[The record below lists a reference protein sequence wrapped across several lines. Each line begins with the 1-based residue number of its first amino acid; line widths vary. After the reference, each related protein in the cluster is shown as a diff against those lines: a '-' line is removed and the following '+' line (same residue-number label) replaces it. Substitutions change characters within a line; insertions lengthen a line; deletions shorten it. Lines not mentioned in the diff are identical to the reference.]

1 MKPSLPL
8 IILFVGAG
16 LILSCSSNSDVAKT
30 TVENFFVAAT
40 DSTSGHKP
48 SEYYPTFDSLGVM
61 VRSDVLDIADVNT
74 KKDTMVVSCMN
85 SYTDIRG
92 VFRQDSVKFYLSKSK
107 KTDELQ
113 IINSTGLV
121 SVEGEM
127 KDFAESLGLL
137 PNKSLK
143 DMELT
148 ELMSKVYSFYF
159 SKSMEAY
166 VELYS
171 GVKITSWDWETYFDG
186 EPHGQAW
193 IKNNTDVTLEGIKY
207 VVRYFDSRGNFISED
222 TGTACNKLS
231 PGEKYRFTFYTSHI
245 KYPSTAN
252 LKLDF
257 KSSNIETIIYSK
269 GYTKEDFYKFH
280 NDNKSDN
287 KNTSQTI

>member
-1 MKPSLPL
+1 MRTPL
-8 IILFVGAG
+8 SIITLFVGAG
-16 LILSCSSNSDVAKT
+16 LIASCSSNSDVAKE

-61 VRSDVLDIADVNT
+61 VRCDVLDIADVNT
-74 KKDTMVVSCMN
+74 KKDTIVVSCMN

-92 VFRQDSVKFYLSKSK
+92 VFRQDSVKFYLRKSK
-107 KTDELQ
+107 KTNELQ
-113 IINSTGLV
+113 IINSAGLV

-148 ELMSKVYSFYF
+148 DLMSKVYSFYF

-171 GVKITSWDWETYFDG
+171 GVQIVSWDWETYYDG

-193 IKNNTDVTLEGIKY
+193 IKNNTDVTIEDIKY
-207 VVRYFDSRGNFISED
+207 IVRYSDSRGNFISED

-245 KYPSTAN
+245 KNPSTAN

-257 KSSNIETIIYSK
+257 KSSSIERIIYSK
-269 GYTKEDFYKFH
+269 GYTKADFYNFH
-280 NDNKSDN
+280 KEKKTDNTNNSK
-287 KNTSQTI
+287 TI

>member
-1 MKPSLPL
+1 MRTPL
-8 IILFVGAG
+8 SIITLFVGAG
-16 LILSCSSNSDVAKT
+16 LIASCSSNSDVAKE
-30 TVENFFVAAT
+30 TVEKFFVAAT

-61 VRSDVLDIADVNT
+61 VRCDVLDIADVNT
-74 KKDTMVVSCMN
+74 KKDTIVVSCMN

-107 KTDELQ
+107 KTNELQ
-113 IINSTGLV
+113 IINSAGLV

-148 ELMSKVYSFYF
+148 DLMSKVYSFYF

-171 GVKITSWDWETYFDG
+171 GVQITSWDWETYYDG

-193 IKNNTDVTLEGIKY
+193 IKNNTDVTIEDIKY
-207 VVRYFDSRGNFISED
+207 IVRYSDSRGNFISED

-245 KYPSTAN
+245 KNPSTAN

-257 KSSNIETIIYSK
+257 KSSSIERIIYSK
-269 GYTKEDFYKFH
+269 GYTKADFYNFH
-280 NDNKSDN
+280 KEKKTDNTNNSK
-287 KNTSQTI
+287 TI